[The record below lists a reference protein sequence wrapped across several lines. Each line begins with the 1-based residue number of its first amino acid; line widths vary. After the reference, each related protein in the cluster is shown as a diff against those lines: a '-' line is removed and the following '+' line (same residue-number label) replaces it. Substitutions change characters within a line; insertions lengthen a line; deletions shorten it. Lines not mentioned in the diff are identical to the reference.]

1 MRPDSFQGVTYEA
14 IHSKWAPLFKSILQF
29 TRSLTAKVVQDA
41 IIVKNLSVSE
51 KRLLSQNLLAAF
63 SDLLKKLRN
72 AQRPSHVQ
80 RNLPRPEGVYAMIFE
95 GLLEPEAEL
104 GSCSESE
111 VEVVQTSDTSFN
123 LLDLQS
129 VPSADP
135 PQPLIPAEPAVEVQS
150 SQEAAINYRL
160 LPSWWDSEAE
170 KMAVQVPGSTA
181 VVHGEVEPGP
191 DGFLLVTW
199 PDGSRQ
205 DTEVSN
211 LAIAVA
217 KEKKK
222 AVLKRPAAAKSAATA
237 AKSID

>member
-111 VEVVQTSDTSFN
+111 VEVVQTSDAPFN

-217 KEKKK
+217 TEKKK